1 MYYYFTSLYSSYE
14 RHTDNFQMHSWMQ
27 LRLNYNFL
35 VQNVKLI

>member
-14 RHTDNFQMHSWMQ
+14 RHTDNFQMQ
-27 LRLNYNFL
+27 PRLNYNFP